1 MKADWIIENLNLATM
16 DAGRPGAYGAVH
28 DAALAVADG
37 KIAWLGARSE
47 LPAIEAAEMVDGR
60 NGWLTP
66 GLVDCH
72 THLVYAGDRAGEF
85 DQRCRGLSYEEI
97 ARAGGGIQR
106 TVAATRAASEA
117 ELLRGAEARLERLR
131 REGVTCVEIKSGY
144 GLELDAELRMLRVAR
159 ALGERC
165 PVTVRTTLL
174 AAHAVP
180 PEYAAR
186 PDDYI
191 TLVCEQIL
199 PAALDD
205 GLVDAVDVFCEHIA
219 FSPSQCERVFETAT
233 RAGLRVKAHAEQL
246 SYQGAARLAARYAAL
261 SADHLEYLPESDIAL
276 LCEHGVVAV
285 LLPGA
290 WYFLR
295 ETRLPPVAAMRA
307 AALPMAVATDLNPG
321 SSPMASL
328 LLAMNQACVLF
339 GLCPEEALAGAT
351 RNAARALGLQHAKG
365 VLRPGCDADLVL
377 WDIDHPA
384 ELSYAVNLNRPAA
397 VWQEGVHVRFA

>member
-16 DAGRPGAYGAVH
+16 DAARSGAYGAVH

-72 THLVYAGDRAGEF
+72 THLVYAGDRVAEF
-85 DQRCRGLSYEEI
+85 ERRCQGWTYEDI
-97 ARAGGGIQR
+97 IRAGGGIHS
-106 TVAATRAASEA
+106 TVAATRAAGEA
-117 ELLRGAEARLERLR
+117 ELFSAAATRLERLR

-246 SYQGAARLAARYAAL
+246 SYQGAARLAARYGAL